1 VNLQGWVQET
11 RNGFGRIAV
20 VVILLAGIV
29 RWMATELFNYF
40 EGDWSFTREIKT
52 DGDKL
57 FGLAKGKASFTKDTN
72 ESLYY
77 SEDGELDLQQSKTK
91 NDFYKSY
98 FFSFYKDHIK
108 VYFSGGANSEQLYQ
122 EYTYADKQILPIAG
136 HACNRDF
143 YNSEYHIT
151 DENQLRQVTTITGP
165 KKDFLITTIFN
176 RIGVH

>member
-1 VNLQGWVQET
+1 
-11 RNGFGRIAV
+11 
-20 VVILLAGIV
+20 
-29 RWMATELFNYF
+29 MATELFNYF

-108 VYFSGGANSEQLYQ
+108 VYFSGGANSEQFLR
-122 EYTYADKQILPIAG
+122 
-136 HACNRDF
+136 HAASLAAQVRPTMF
-143 YNSEYHIT
+143 PPVRGTREMVGAA
-151 DENQLRQVTTITGP
+151 RQVQHELVTEQRDGGVAELEKAIPFENAGP
-165 KKDFLITTIFN
+165 PERHRQRHAHDQLN
-176 RIGVH
+176 HGR